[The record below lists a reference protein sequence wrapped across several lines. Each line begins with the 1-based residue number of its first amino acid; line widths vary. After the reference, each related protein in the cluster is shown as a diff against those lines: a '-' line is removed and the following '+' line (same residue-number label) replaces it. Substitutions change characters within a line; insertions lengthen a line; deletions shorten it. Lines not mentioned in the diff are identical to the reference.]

1 MKANYYRM
9 SSSGAAARPTQ
20 LLRRRHV
27 FLRLVEPGRSLVW
40 PLPLTKNKNLII
52 VKGVFFT
59 YISA

>member
-1 MKANYYRM
+1 
-9 SSSGAAARPTQ
+9 
-20 LLRRRHV
+20 V

-52 VKGVFFT
+52 VKRGVFT